1 MTTNKFAI
9 DRLEAAI
16 DCILAAET
24 MATEDSPLATR
35 FSHRAYQL
43 VTAALFSLRGEDD
56 PQASEPVY

>member
-1 MTTNKFAI
+1 MTNKFAI

-24 MATEDSPLATR
+24 MAMEDSPAATR

-43 VTAALFSLRGEDD
+43 VTAALFSLKGEED
-56 PQASEPVY
+56 PQANEPVY

>member
-24 MATEDSPLATR
+24 MAMEDSPAATR

-43 VTAALFSLRGEDD
+43 VTAALFSLKGEED
-56 PQASEPVY
+56 PQANEPVY

>member
-24 MATEDSPLATR
+24 MAMEDSPVATR

-43 VTAALFSLRGEDD
+43 VTAALFSLKGEDD
-56 PQASEPVY
+56 PQANEPVY

>member
-1 MTTNKFAI
+1 MINKFAI

-43 VTAALFSLRGEDD
+43 VTAALYSLRGEED